1 MPGENIYFSSYV
13 MARCGRCTGR
23 SAAGWVGG
31 WGGLG
36 HKTFGP
42 FFKFVAVVTSTEV
55 LKGVGVGVGVGVA
68 CAECGRIST

>member
-1 MPGENIYFSSYV
+1 MPRENIYFSSYV
-13 MARCGRCTGR
+13 TARCGRGTGGR
-23 SAAGWVGG
+23 PLVA

-55 LKGVGVGVGVGVA
+55 RKGVGVGVGVA